1 MSDSWPI
8 VHTLDDLCKDWDGS
22 EIADEAETRV
32 AVTCGTIRAAIDKIE
47 GLDAD
52 LDSAVEVA
60 WKRGATNWVRMNY
73 PKHYERFTT
82 GENVSPPSQEIS
94 SND

>member
-1 MSDSWPI
+1 MGWKI
-8 VHTLDDLCKDWDGS
+8 LHTLEDLCKDWDGS

-32 AVTCGTIRAAIDKIE
+32 TVRCATIREAIDKIE

-52 LDSAVEVA
+52 LDSAIEVA
-60 WKRGATNWVRMNY
+60 WKRGATDWVRMNY

-82 GENVSPPSQEIS
+82 GE
-94 SND
+94 